1 MAAVGSSKGRRRRWV
16 LAIVGGID
24 DRTAHHIETDAK
36 VKLYASS
43 KEGGAGELR
52 RLKAS
57 IRRGGIDEVWILT
70 CWIGHSECH
79 AIVEECRKHGIP
91 VHRLRGLGQ
100 ARARRSCA
108 SGS

>member
-1 MAAVGSSKGRRRRWV
+1 MAAVGSGRRWRRRWR
-16 LAIVGGID
+16 LAVVGGVA
-24 DRTAHHIETDAK
+24 DRTAHHIETEAK
-36 VKLYASS
+36 VRYYASS

-57 IRRGGIDEVWILT
+57 IKRGGIDEVWILT

-79 AIVEECRKHGIP
+79 AIVEECSKRGIP

-100 ARARRSCA
+100 ARRR
-108 SGS
+108 